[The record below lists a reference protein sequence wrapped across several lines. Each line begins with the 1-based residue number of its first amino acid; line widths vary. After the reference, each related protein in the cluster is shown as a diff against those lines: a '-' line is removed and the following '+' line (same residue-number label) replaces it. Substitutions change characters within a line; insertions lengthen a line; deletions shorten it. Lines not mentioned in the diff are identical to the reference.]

1 MKYKITF
8 YLSITFVYFIVDV
21 FIRNN
26 PWYES
31 IITVI
36 SFLFI
41 FILYDKFFNSKVDKN
56 TKKFPSESFVT
67 VTNTVKSV
75 FVAVFIENN
84 TLRKIILKKTV
95 RSTCSE

>member
-1 MKYKITF
+1 MKYKIIF
-8 YLSITFVYFIVDV
+8 YLCITFVYFLVDV

-41 FILYDKFFNSKVDKN
+41 FILFDKFFHSKVDKN
-56 TKKFPSESFVT
+56 TKEVPK
-67 VTNTVKSV
+67 
-75 FVAVFIENN
+75 
-84 TLRKIILKKTV
+84 
-95 RSTCSE
+95 

>member
-1 MKYKITF
+1 MRYTHLHYDDFMRQKLVPCGAGFIRHKLIF
-8 YLSITFVYFIVDV
+8 YFCITFVYFLVDV

-41 FILYDKFFNSKVDKN
+41 FILFDKFFNAKVEEEEDGF
-56 TKKFPSESFVT
+56 TIVERFLDV
-67 VTNTVKSV
+67 
-75 FVAVFIENN
+75 
-84 TLRKIILKKTV
+84 
-95 RSTCSE
+95 

>member
-1 MKYKITF
+1 MRYTHLHYDDFMRHKLVPCGAGFIRHKIIF
-8 YLSITFVYFIVDV
+8 YFCITFVYFLVDV

-41 FILYDKFFNSKVDKN
+41 FILFDKFFNAKVEEKEDGF
-56 TKKFPSESFVT
+56 TIVERFLDV
-67 VTNTVKSV
+67 
-75 FVAVFIENN
+75 
-84 TLRKIILKKTV
+84 
-95 RSTCSE
+95 